1 MLADRMRMSF
11 RNLLGK
17 LNITID
23 HTKIDSTLTDYPVM
37 VKLDE
42 INFDFSKIR
51 EDGKGIRF
59 KDSNGNYLAHEV
71 EYFTTNKA
79 IFHIKVPIV
88 SSTVDTKI
96 SMEYSLAYE
105 TDYSDKTNVWDSNF
119 VMVQHMG
126 ESLVDSTGNG
136 NDGTNY
142 GTTVVDGLNGK
153 ARSFDGVNDNILI
166 GDKLDMRTGD
176 WTLQS
181 LNSISG
187 VQSTGTTYVF
197 SKSYAG
203 VGHGRYGLGYTTTR
217 NPRMFTSA
225 DDIDYSYN
233 SPIVT
238 ALNTPNLI
246 SGVWNRI
253 STFNLFYNDSK
264 EIGVS
269 ISSFSTSDMDSTYPA
284 RIGSYTSS
292 DRISP
297 TGFFKGTIEEL
308 RISNIARSDAWIKAD
323 DYNLRQNNLIT
334 IE

>member
-153 ARSFDGVNDNILI
+153 ARSFDGND
-166 GDKLDMRTGD
+166 
-176 WTLQS
+176 
-181 LNSISG
+181 
-187 VQSTGTTYVF
+187 
-197 SKSYAG
+197 
-203 VGHGRYGLGYTTTR
+203 
-217 NPRMFTSA
+217 
-225 DDIDYSYN
+225 
-233 SPIVT
+233 IV
-238 ALNTPNLI
+238 A
-246 SGVWNRI
+246 
-253 STFNLFYNDSK
+253 
-264 EIGVS
+264 
-269 ISSFSTSDMDSTYPA
+269 ISSFWNTTGTSVISIQKLVKTSDASTSVMFSSYNDDTATTLVQSVLNSGKHAIAGRRISADSYRTLSTSFAIDGSWQSYVGILDFSNA
-284 RIGSYTSS
+284 TGYIYSNGVKKLEDSFQTAGSSDDILYAKIGSQGNGTFLYT
-292 DRISP
+292 
-297 TGFFKGTIEEL
+297 GQIEEL